1 MGKLNSLIKF
11 FLITLLTITTY
22 NLINKFQIYF
32 LTGLKVQS
40 SENLLASFVYLPHGL
55 RVIVVYIFGSYSFIG
70 LLLAHIIAGVNGIN
84 GINDINFFIL
94 TAALFSTISPFA
106 AVYLVFNKFKI
117 QLKEIKLKNIL
128 VVAIISAI
136 LNSFFSVSTR
146 LLFDFYE
153 TKEVFS
159 FQFFQFFIGD
169 ILGVLFL
176 FLFIILFINL
186 KKIII
191 K

>member
-22 NLINKFQIYF
+22 YLINKFQIYF
-32 LTGLKVQS
+32 LKGLKVQS

-70 LLLAHIIAGVNGIN
+70 LLLAHIIAGVN

-146 LLFDFYE
+146 LLFDFYQ

>member
-1 MGKLNSLIKF
+1 MVKLNSLINF

-22 NLINKFQIYF
+22 YLINKFQIYF
-32 LTGLKVQS
+32 LKGLKAQS

-55 RVIVVYIFGSYSFIG
+55 RVIVVYIFGSSSFIG
-70 LLLAHIIAGVNGIN
+70 LLFAHIITGVNE
-84 GINDINFFIL
+84 INDVNFFIL

-106 AVYLVFNKFKI
+106 AVYFVFKKFKI
-117 QLKEIKLKNIL
+117 QLKEIKLNNIL
-128 VVAIISAI
+128 TIAIISAI

-146 LLFDFYE
+146 LLFDFYQ
-153 TKEVFS
+153 TKQVFS

-176 FLFIILFINL
+176 FLLLILFINL